1 MTRPIGSAENT
12 EAGLL
17 TPEAAALL
25 NGIRANGFQGWAAL
39 GLEQSRAAILQL
51 KDLAGPAQPIRRLER
66 IPLPNTDALLY
77 LPESSV
83 PVPVLLYMHGGGWV
97 LGDASLVDSLVRTL
111 TNGSGCAVLSVNYR
125 LAPEHKYPA
134 ALEDVISAIDWVAV
148 HGRRFGLDGQRIAVG
163 GDSSGANLAA
173 AACLMCRDRE
183 GPRVSFQLLVYPP
196 LGLEYASD
204 SYTAFG
210 DGTQSALSRADIAW
224 FRNQYLNRPEEI
236 ELPYVC
242 PLRAETFKRLP
253 PALIICAEVDPLVD
267 ENRAYAEKLE
277 QAGIP
282 VELKIFPGMFH
293 GFWRMGGVLAEAGK
307 AIHYAAD
314 RLAAVMAA

>member
-1 MTRPIGSAENT
+1 MTTPTGSAENT
-12 EAGLL
+12 EAVLL
-17 TPEAAALL
+17 APEAAALL
-25 NGIRANGFQGWAAL
+25 HGIQANGFEGWATL

-51 KDLAGPAQPIRRLER
+51 KDLAGPAQPITRLER
-66 IPLPNTDALLY
+66 ISLPNTDALLY

-83 PVPVLLYMHGGGWV
+83 PVPVLVYMHGGGWV
-97 LGDASLVDSLVRTL
+97 LGEASLVDSLARTL
-111 TNGSGCAVLSVNYR
+111 ANGSGCAVLSVNYR

-134 ALEDVISAIDWVAV
+134 ALDDVISAIHWVGA
-148 HGRRFGLDGQRIAVG
+148 HTRRFGLDGQRIAVG

-183 GPRVSFQLLVYPP
+183 GPQVSFQLLVYPP
-196 LGLEYASD
+196 LGFEYASD
-204 SYTAFG
+204 SYRAFG
-210 DGTQSALSRADIAW
+210 DGTQNALSRADLAW
-224 FRNQYLNRPEEI
+224 FQNKYLSRPDEI

-253 PALIICAEVDPLVD
+253 PALIICAEVDPLID

-277 QAGIP
+277 QAGVS
-282 VELKIFPGMFH
+282 VELKSFPGMFH
-293 GFWRMGGVLAEAGK
+293 GFWRMGGVLADADG